1 MEDLEE
7 DVEMVLEPQNGSLE
21 EATGDELRIA
31 IKVSVSP
38 APDVLFRRTDDNRF
52 HLSWISL
59 STLLSWLIESNGTST
74 ILETLL
80 KNSQKLSH
88 LSWA

>member
-38 APDVLFRRTDDNRF
+38 APDVLFRRTDD
-52 HLSWISL
+52 I
-59 STLLSWLIESNGTST
+59 
-74 ILETLL
+74 
-80 KNSQKLSH
+80 
-88 LSWA
+88 